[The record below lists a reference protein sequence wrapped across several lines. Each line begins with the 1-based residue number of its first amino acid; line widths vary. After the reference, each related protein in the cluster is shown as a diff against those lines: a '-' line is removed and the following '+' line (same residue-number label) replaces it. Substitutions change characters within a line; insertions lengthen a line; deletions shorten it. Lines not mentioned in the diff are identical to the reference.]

1 VAGDIPI
8 RNLYA
13 LLAFH
18 WYERGL
24 ATLADV
30 TAVKADTPLEL
41 LARLLIH
48 GTRAQIRRGLHRE
61 YVEHAEDLVL
71 VRGAIDVSTTVQ
83 RGLLPRRVLHCRF
96 DELVAD
102 IAVNRLIKATL
113 REVMVA
119 SVPADVRRAAAGL
132 ALRLEDVADVPL
144 AHAVATDFTL
154 PRAARSCVVLVE
166 ICRLIARDLLPDTHG
181 AGRRLR
187 DLGHDDE
194 RLAWLFEGF
203 VRGFAQHRLGPG
215 YSVGR
220 TQPPWSLFRGSDEAR
235 ALLPRMNTDA
245 TIRGGGG
252 TAVLECKFVREP
264 FRVVDETGD
273 RIKLRSSHLYQLFA
287 YVTNL
292 ERAGVSPVTGTLV
305 YASVGRGVA
314 ASFDLG
320 PTSLAVHTVDLA
332 APWEELEAQMVAMLR
347 SALPWWSG
355 GG

>member
-13 LLAFH
+13 LLAFS

-30 TAVKADTPLEL
+30 TAVEAKTPLEL

-48 GTRAQIRRGLHRE
+48 GTRAQMRRGLHRE
-61 YVEHAEDLVL
+61 YVEYAEDLAMA
-71 VRGAIDVSTTVQ
+71 RGAIDASATIQ
-83 RGLLPRRVLHCRF
+83 RGLLPRRILHCRV
-96 DELVAD
+96 DDLVAD
-102 IAVNRLIKATL
+102 IPVNRLIKASL
-113 REVMVA
+113 RRVAVA
-119 SVPADVRRAAAGL
+119 SVPSEVRREATGL
-132 ALRLEDVADVPL
+132 AMRLDAVADVPL
-144 AHAVATDFTL
+144 ERAVATEFTL
-154 PRAARSCVVLVE
+154 PRAARSYAVLAE
-166 ICRLIARDLLPDTHG
+166 ICRLIAGKLLPDTDG
-181 AGRRLR
+181 IGRRLR

-194 RLAWLFEGF
+194 HLAWLFEGF
-203 VRGFAQHRLGPG
+203 VRGFAQHRLG
-215 YSVGR
+215 SDFTVQR
-220 TQPPWSLFRGSDEAR
+220 TRPPWALFRGSDEAR

-245 TIRGGGG
+245 TIGGGGG

-264 FRVVDETGD
+264 FRVVDETGA

-292 ERAGVSPVTGTLV
+292 ERAGISPVTGTLV

-314 ASFDLG
+314 AAFDLG

-332 APWEELEAQMVAMLR
+332 APWDELEAQMLAMLR